1 MPAGMTGIVPDW
13 LLSLAA
19 MATVFTVMFSIG
31 LGIAWGQFRWIW
43 GKPGLMLRAL
53 FTVLVA
59 VPAVAIVVAN
69 GLGLPRLAEVGLVLM
84 AVSPGAPVAL
94 RKSLKSGGDR
104 SFAPALQI
112 VVAILATVSMPLS
125 IAGLNEYYG
134 GKAAIEP
141 WPLAKQVFVAQ
152 ILPLALGMSVRA
164 FAAAGADWLEPRLS
178 RVSTWLLLVLVVLAI
193 VEMFP
198 LVMLAG
204 TRVGIAIVLVTLG
217 ALAVGQLM
225 GGPEPGTRTAVAI
238 TAAARNPGLA
248 LLVASLNNAASPIYA
263 VIVAYLIISA
273 LTVIPYMVW
282 RRRAGAGA
290 PRDEA

>member
-19 MATVFTVMFSIG
+19 LGTVFTVMFSIG

-43 GKPGLMLRAL
+43 GQPGLMLRSL
-53 FTVLVA
+53 FAVLVA
-59 VPAVAIVVAN
+59 VPAIAIAVATA
-69 GLGLPRLAEVGLVLM
+69 LGLPRLAEIGLVLM

-104 SFAPALQI
+104 AFAPALQI
-112 VVAILATVSMPLS
+112 AVAVLAVVSMPLS

-152 ILPLALGMSVRA
+152 LLPLALGMAVRA
-164 FAAAGADWLEPRLS
+164 FAAAGADWLEPRLA
-178 RVSTWLLLVLVVLAI
+178 RVSTGLLLVLVVLAI

-198 LVMLAG
+198 LVLLAG

-263 VIVAYLIISA
+263 VIVAYLIVSA
-273 LTVIPYMVW
+273 LTAIPYMVW
-282 RRRAGAGA
+282 RRRAGAGV
-290 PRDEA
+290 PRG

>member
-13 LLSLAA
+13 LLTVVA

-31 LGIAWGQFRWIW
+31 LGVAFGEFRWIW
-43 GKPGLMLRAL
+43 RRPGLMLKAL
-53 FTVLVA
+53 FAVLVA
-59 VPAVAIVVAN
+59 VPAVALVVAHA
-69 GLGLPRLAEVGLVLM
+69 LELPRLAEVGLVLM

-94 RKSLKSGGDR
+94 RKSLRSGGHKA
-104 SFAPALQI
+104 FAPGLQI
-112 VVAILATVSMPLS
+112 TVAILAVVSMPLS

-152 ILPLALGMSVRA
+152 LLPLGLGMLVRQ
-164 FAAAGADWLEPRLS
+164 FAASGAAWLESKLTPLG
-178 RVSTWLLLVLVVLAI
+178 TILLLLLAVLAV

-198 LVMLAG
+198 LVLLAG
-204 TRVGIAIVLVTLG
+204 TKVGIAIVLVTLG
-217 ALAVGQLM
+217 ALAVGQLL

-248 LLVASLNNAASPIYA
+248 LLVASLNNAASPVYA
-263 VIVAYLIISA
+263 VIVAYLLISA
-273 LTVIPYMVW
+273 FTVIPYMVW
-282 RRRAGAGA
+282 RRRSGEDLQ
-290 PRDEA
+290 RD

>member
-19 MATVFTVMFSIG
+19 LGTVFTVMFSIG

-43 GKPGLMLRAL
+43 GHPGLMLRSL
-53 FTVLVA
+53 FAVLVA

-69 GLGLPRLAEVGLVLM
+69 ALGLPRLAEVGLVLM

-112 VVAILATVSMPLS
+112 TVAILAVVSIPLS

-152 ILPLALGMSVRA
+152 LLPLGLGMAVRA

-178 RVSTWLLLVLVVLAI
+178 RAAGWLLLGLVVLAI

-198 LVMLAG
+198 LVLLAG

-217 ALAVGQLM
+217 ALVVGQLL

-248 LLVASLNNAASPIYA
+248 LLVASLNNAPSPIYA

-273 LTVIPYMVW
+273 FTVIPYMVW
-282 RRRAGAGA
+282 RRRAGADVQ
-290 PRDEA
+290 RD